1 MNVDK
6 KVFRSDEISLV
17 SFKDCTLIFIL
28 TRHRANDNP
37 RLGCD
42 NCPSSF
48 TVTAT
53 TENWGYRVTIVVQ
66 L

>member
-1 MNVDK
+1 MLTK
-6 KVFRSDEISLV
+6 KCSDEISLV